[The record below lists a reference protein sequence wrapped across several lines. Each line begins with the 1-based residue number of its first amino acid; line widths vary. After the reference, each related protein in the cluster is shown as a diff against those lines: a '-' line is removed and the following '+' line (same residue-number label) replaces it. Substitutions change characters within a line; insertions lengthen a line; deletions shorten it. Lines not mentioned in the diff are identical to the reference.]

1 VFWKCNS
8 SSAAAT
14 RFQKNCNAK
23 FVTPA
28 FLEAPAHRTPRRREC
43 HRRSMPTLTTAA
55 TAEAG
60 VGVNPHQAALKGDLV
75 AIKQYISSGGA
86 LEVIDRNGR

>member
-1 VFWKCNS
+1 
-8 SSAAAT
+8 
-14 RFQKNCNAK
+14 
-23 FVTPA
+23 
-28 FLEAPAHRTPRRREC
+28 
-43 HRRSMPTLTTAA
+43 MPTLTTAA

-60 VGVNPHQAALKGDLV
+60 AGVNPHQAALKGDLV